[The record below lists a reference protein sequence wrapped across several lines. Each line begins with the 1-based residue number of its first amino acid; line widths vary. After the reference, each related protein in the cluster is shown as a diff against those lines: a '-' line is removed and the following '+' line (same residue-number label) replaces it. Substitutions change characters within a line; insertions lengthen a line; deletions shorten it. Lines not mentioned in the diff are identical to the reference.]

1 MKKISICLIPLLLAA
16 CDATPQ
22 DQDYDM
28 RMVQSSLPEGCTLRY
43 AGEVRVAERS
53 SERPSRIFY
62 VDCKETITTSETH
75 SVPQGK
81 TSVDQNNVTVIRK

>member
-16 CDATPQ
+16 CNATPQ

-28 RMVQSSLPEGCTLRY
+28 RRVQESLPEGCTLHY
-43 AGEVRVAERS
+43 AGEVRVADRN

-62 VDCKETITTSETH
+62 TDCKDVVTTSETH
-75 SVPQGK
+75 PVTEGK
-81 TSVDQNNVTVIRK
+81 TTVDANTITVNRK